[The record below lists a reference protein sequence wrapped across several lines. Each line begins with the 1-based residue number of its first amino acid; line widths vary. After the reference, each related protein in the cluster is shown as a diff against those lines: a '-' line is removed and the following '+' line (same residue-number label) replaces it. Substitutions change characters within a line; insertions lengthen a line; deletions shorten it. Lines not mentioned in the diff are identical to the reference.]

1 MEERLSRGSRDN
13 RLLLHSHRHP
23 SHRHPSSQRNS
34 SQRNSSLNNNLCR
47 IKPKSRRPP
56 GGSRNF

>member
-23 SHRHPSSQRNS
+23 SHPSHRHPS